1 MKAKLTILFFL
12 LAGLGWWGYNHF
24 MAAEEISATGPQ
36 YNFAKIEQKDIL
48 NMVSATGTLSARE
61 LVEVGTQVSGT
72 IAEVYKDFNHPV
84 EAGEL
89 VALIDTSVLDAQVKS
104 SEADL
109 LRHQATFKRAQIEY
123 ERFKPLH
130 DKGFLSGNDF
140 LPYEIARQTAQAN
153 VLSAEASLERVKRNR
168 AFAEIR
174 APISGVIIN
183 RNVERGQTVAAS
195 FNTPRLFII
204 AEDLALMEILANVD
218 ESDIGQIKKDQ
229 EARFTVAA
237 YPDLNF
243 VGRVVEIRLQ
253 PTVIQNV
260 VNYTVVVET
269 ENPRNLLLPGMTA
282 TLDFV
287 VDEVKDAFAV
297 PASALNLKMSD
308 EMLAVMQVRREEM
321 RQRRQGAEGGRVRRG
336 EGATEGAASPQSGR
350 GGLGGGRFAQ
360 GEPSGG
366 SEAGGRGRLAEARG
380 IPFSGVG
387 GLGGRGGPRNMAT
400 LWYMDEEGQLQLL
413 PVRTGVSDGIT
424 SEIMPLRDEELP
436 LELDIISQVLTPS
449 LTQDTSAPRGGPGGD
464 RGRGRGGLGRLGF

>member
-1 MKAKLTILFFL
+1 MKAKLTILFLL

-24 MAAEEISATGPQ
+24 MAAEETSATGPQ
-36 YNFAKIEQKDIL
+36 YNFAEIERKDIL

-72 IAEVYKDFNHPV
+72 IEEVYKDFNHPV

-89 VALIDTSVLDAQVKS
+89 VALIDSSVLDAQVKS

-109 LRHQATFKRAQIEY
+109 LRHKATFKRAQIEY

-130 DKGFLSGNDF
+130 EKGFLSGNDF
-140 LPYEIARQTAQAN
+140 LPYEIAKQTAQAN
-153 VLSAEASLERVKRNR
+153 VLSAEASLERVRRNR

-237 YPDLNF
+237 YPDLDF
-243 VGRVVEIRLQ
+243 VGRVEEIRLQ

-282 TLDFV
+282 TLDFI
-287 VDEVKDAFAV
+287 VDEVKDALAV
-297 PASALNLKMSD
+297 PASALNLKMNE
-308 EMLAVMQVRREEM
+308 EMLAFMQERREQM
-321 RQRRQGAEGGRVRRG
+321 RQRRQGAGDGRSPRG
-336 EGATEGAASPQSGR
+336 DSVTEGAPQPQSGQ
-350 GGLGGGRFAQ
+350 GAPGGGRFAR
-360 GEPSGG
+360 G
-366 SEAGGRGRLAEARG
+366 EAGRGPLAAGRGLQSG
-380 IPFSGVG
+380 GVG

-400 LWYMDEEGQLQLL
+400 LWYKDEGGQLQLL

-424 SEIMPLRDEELP
+424 TEIMPLRDEELP
-436 LELDIISQVLTPS
+436 LGQEIISQVLSPS
-449 LTQDTSAPRGGPGGD
+449 LAQDTSPPRGGPGGD